1 MARKLSQ
8 GWSARQDRSRT
19 AGHNTDV
26 EANSKSDE
34 ERLFGNG
41 VHVRDRAY
49 ARAFT
54 DEPQTALL
62 TDF

>member
-1 MARKLSQ
+1 MVGASGPLPHRRPQ
-8 GWSARQDRSRT
+8 HG
-19 AGHNTDV
+19 V

-34 ERLFGNG
+34 EQLFGNG

-49 ARAFT
+49 ALAFT